1 MKRLL
6 LALVPGDEN
15 WLWRR
20 VALLASVGV
29 LLYCLVIAVQKGD
42 AATADHL
49 IIGLIGVLGIYTGGS
64 VTDDHLKRK
73 LEAENP
79 AT

>member
-1 MKRLL
+1 MRWLL
-6 LALVPGDEN
+6 LKILPGAEN

-20 VALLASVGV
+20 VALLSSVV
-29 LLYCLVIAVQKGD
+29 ELLRCLEIAVQKGD
-42 AATADHL
+42 SATVAQVV
-49 IIGLIGVLGIYTGGS
+49 IGLIGVLGIYTGGA

-73 LEAENP
+73 SEAEN